1 MVVDESSAKN
11 KTFSDE
17 SALRISP
24 AKSIMF
30 SQAVLDHFTNPRN
43 AGELPNADRT
53 VEVSNPV
60 CGDILRLAIR
70 REGNRIV
77 EARFLCRGCT
87 TAIACASYLT
97 EQLLSVPV
105 GEWKNVTAASISADL
120 GDLPPATKHGAQLA
134 GDAVRELERKL
145 AARWS

>member
-11 KTFSDE
+11 KIFSDE

-43 AGELPNADRT
+43 AGELPNADTT

-60 CGDILRLAIR
+60 CGDIL
-70 REGNRIV
+70 
-77 EARFLCRGCT
+77 
-87 TAIACASYLT
+87 
-97 EQLLSVPV
+97 
-105 GEWKNVTAASISADL
+105 KISDS
-120 GDLPPATKHGAQLA
+120 P
-134 GDAVRELERKL
+134 
-145 AARWS
+145 